1 MSYLIDTNIIAEVR
15 KGSRCDA
22 HVARWWAGVAD
33 TDLFLSV
40 LVLGE
45 IRKGIER
52 ARPRDPAK
60 AITLERW
67 LDTVSH
73 AFAQRIL
80 SPDPL
85 HLDQAFLSGI
95 IPGTGIPP
103 MLRLVDIAAFDRVLV
118 DIIQFLTHHY
128 LGVDE
133 LRVTAF
139 LPNLIPAFGLCANA

>member
-60 AITLERW
+60 AVTLERW

-73 AFAQRIL
+73 AFAAAHPSI
-80 SPDPL
+80 
-85 HLDQAFLSGI
+85 DQAVADAWGRLNAPQPRPTIDSLLATTAKNRLKVRPSASNSPKI
-95 IPGTGIPP
+95 A
-103 MLRLVDIAAFDRVLV
+103 LRSSS
-118 DIIQFLTHHY
+118 
-128 LGVDE
+128 
-133 LRVTAF
+133 
-139 LPNLIPAFGLCANA
+139 